1 MKRVELV
8 KDHEKSLGNKRKRLE
23 LTEHQKEVRRAQQ
36 GRSRDCEGRG
46 PGVRT
51 YTSVDFSQGTED
63 ESQESQ
69 DLRNTEA
76 ILEMLKRDGKMFKA

>member
-1 MKRVELV
+1 ME
-8 KDHEKSLGNKRKRLE
+8 DHGKGLGFKRKKLE

-51 YTSVDFSQGTED
+51 YTSVDFSQGMEE
-63 ESQESQ
+63 ESQEESQ

-76 ILEMLKRDGKMFKA
+76 ILEMLKRV